1 MSRKDQVDTKED
13 IKMLKDEL
21 WKRRLVIKAEIVI
34 FRGNQIVK
42 ETTLLEK
49 IQKNNMPEL
58 KIIDFVFIF
67 IFFSFLFYFP
77 FILNLGSKKLV

>member
-1 MSRKDQVDTKED
+1 
-13 IKMLKDEL
+13 MLKDEL
-21 WKRRLVIKAEIVI
+21 WKRRLVIEVEIVI

-49 IQKNNMPEL
+49 IQNNNMPEL

-67 IFFSFLFYFP
+67 ISFSFLFSFP
-77 FILNLGSKKLV
+77 FILDLGLKELV